1 MKNNREIQTENIESI
16 RRSNRRKTIALIVVA
31 SIFFAALI
39 GWIVTLQIEN
49 KRQRT
54 RLENMYERTFYELTD
69 ATNNLELNLSKLLV
83 AYSREQSSALAME
96 TYKHAEAA
104 LDAVTRLPLNRVNSS
119 DAEKFFNQV
128 ADFCLSYNKTLA
140 YNKDDS
146 NYRDRLEDMYVT
158 ARVINQKV
166 LEETENMRGG
176 NLSVTDSLSAWDEA
190 NRSRA
195 EGGNEG
201 DEKDYSSVEYPE
213 LIYDGP
219 FSDGVSQRCYKALD
233 NLGEI
238 SLEQACGKVRELPF
252 GISDVRQIGES
263 TGEGAAYELVADSDA
278 GEIYCSVTKRGGKF
292 LNISVQRAVTDVV
305 LNEEGA
311 KAAAENF
318 TRDLGFDVTPVW
330 YNVIDGIAVINMA
343 PVKDGITY
351 YTDLVKVK
359 IALDDGSL
367 CGLETTGYCMNN
379 CSRDLKPTMN
389 EKAAKSVLPEYLAVN
404 GVRLALVP
412 DGQSELLCYEVAAEY
427 KGLDYFIYVDAHDGR
442 QINIMRVIDEDQGK
456 MVM

>member
-1 MKNNREIQTENIESI
+1 MKNQTQTIESI

-31 SIFFAALI
+31 AIFVAAMI
-39 GWIVTLQIEN
+39 GWIVSLEIEN

-69 ATNNLELNLSKLLV
+69 ATSNLELNLSKLLV
-83 AYSREQSSALAME
+83 AYSREQSSTLSME

-104 LDAVTRLPLNRVNSS
+104 LDAITRLPLNRVNSA

-128 ADFCLSYNKTLA
+128 ADFCLSYNRALA
-140 YNKDDS
+140 YNKDAS
-146 NYRDRLEDMYVT
+146 AYSDRLEDMYIT
-158 ARVINQKV
+158 ARNINSQV
-166 LEETENMRGG
+166 LSETQDMQSG
-176 NLSVTDSLSAWDEA
+176 NLSVTDSLAKWDEA
-190 NRSRA
+190 NRERA
-195 EGGNEG
+195 ERGNDG

-219 FSDGVSQRCYKALD
+219 FSDGVSKRCYKALEG
-233 NLGEI
+233 LEEI
-238 SLEQACGKVRELPF
+238 SLEQACAKVRELPYE
-252 GISDVRQIGES
+252 ITDVRSVGES
-263 TGEGAAYELVADSDA
+263 DGEGAAYELIADSNA

-292 LNISVQRAVTDVV
+292 LNISLHRTVRDVV

-318 TRDLGFDVTPVW
+318 AHDLGFDVTPVW

-351 YTDLVKVK
+351 YTDLIKIK
-359 IALDDGSL
+359 IALDDGAP
-367 CGLETTGYCMNN
+367 CGLEATGFCKNN
-379 CSRDLKPTMN
+379 CARDLKPTMN
-389 EKAAKSVLPEYLAVN
+389 EKAARSVVPERLTVN
-404 GVRLALVP
+404 SVRLALVP
-412 DGQSELLCYEVAAEY
+412 DGQDELLCYELAAEY
-427 KGLDYFIYVDAHDGR
+427 KGLDYFIYVDARDGK

-456 MVM
+456 MVI